1 MLLHASGP
9 QQAHPILDRAFR
21 HTPSL
26 PLTGPSLSN
35 CIRRNEQLLFDTP
48 FLPLSTYLAALIYYR
63 VLRHLQKLIYPL
75 CNDILNLIRVIFLIE
90 NLVTR
95 FLSRCTFG

>member
-1 MLLHASGP
+1 MPQVPSRLIRYSTLHSDT
-9 QQAHPILDRAFR
+9 HRVF
-21 HTPSL
+21 HSL
-26 PLTGPSLSN
+26 VPLSN

-48 FLPLSTYLAALIYYR
+48 FLPLSTYLAALIYYKA
-63 VLRHLQKLIYPL
+63 LRHLQKLIYPL
-75 CNDILNLIRVIFLIE
+75 FNDILNLLKVIFLIE